1 MVSIAHKIKV
11 TFRTN
16 CSNSSDKFQNFT
28 DIMFIDLH
36 LDVSESLCYF
46 YSIFQILCK
55 YFCILLTI
63 MSLDIGSFVRNN
75 ESLTKIDSIILTHS
89 CCLSFS
95 LKTYGHM

>member
-1 MVSIAHKIKV
+1 MISITHKIKV

-28 DIMFIDLH
+28 DIMFYLH
-36 LDVSESLCYF
+36 LEVSESLCYF
-46 YSIFQILCK
+46 YSIYQILCK
-55 YFCILLTI
+55 YYCILLTI
-63 MSLDIGSFVRNN
+63 ISLDIGSFVRNN
-75 ESLTKIDSIILTHS
+75 ELLTKIDNIILTHS